1 MRRRTLTGCALLLAA
16 CGATHGADLDG
27 GRDAGLDAAVELDC
41 PTLLALEEGAACHP
55 EGLVCLGPHGV
66 LCPQRE
72 SRCVDGR
79 VRHGET
85 WGRDAWAR
93 DGGAPV
99 CPESESTVT
108 HLHEAPRGEPLEV
121 IASLESGFTNSLTL
135 FFVPPPFEACRH
147 PRLGC
152 ASSPSRSTATR
163 APSRSRRRS
172 RSETG
177 EVPLSGEVVIH
188 AHDRDEGRFAGTISM
203 TGGGHT
209 VEGELTVTACP
220 DLHRPSI

>member
-16 CGATHGADLDG
+16 CGATHGADLDA

-55 EGLVCLGPHGV
+55 EGLVCLGPYGV

-85 WGRDAWAR
+85 WARDVWVH

-108 HLHEAPRGEPLEV
+108 HLHETPRGEPLEV
-121 IASLESGFTNSLTL
+121 VASLESGFTTSLAL
-135 FFVPPPFEACRH
+135 IFVPPPFEACRH
-147 PRLGC
+147 PRLMVRFFPLEVDSYEGTF
-152 ASSPSRSTATR
+152 PIE
-163 APSRSRRRS
+163 APLAL
-172 RSETG
+172 EDG